1 MFGKWQ
7 MLALSALLAVPAA
20 AAEQSPEA
28 IVRSVDEAF
37 VRHLE
42 AGDVKGI
49 LSLYADD
56 ADVIWPG
63 EKDEAYD
70 KKALEPMVRDFV
82 AAMKNG
88 KLVQK
93 KVQARW
99 LGKNHV
105 VNSGHWEET
114 SPGPGGKPETHT
126 LRTTEIFEKK
136 GDKWVF
142 VVDHASRGE
151 AEAPATGGAAH

>member
-1 MFGKWQ
+1 MFGKWK

-20 AAEQSPEA
+20 AAEQSPEV

-42 AGDVKGI
+42 AGNVKGI

-88 KLVQK
+88 QLVQK
-93 KVQARW
+93 KVRAEG
-99 LGKNHV
+99 L
-105 VNSGHWEET
+105 
-114 SPGPGGKPETHT
+114 
-126 LRTTEIFEKK
+126 
-136 GDKWVF
+136 
-142 VVDHASRGE
+142 E
-151 AEAPATGGAAH
+151 AERCPRAR